1 MDGKWFWR
9 EDHAKTSSS
18 HPPKRQTTFHHD
30 LGNVAHNSR
39 NGSSNLRHDHYTV
52 AWICALHIE
61 MAAARAMLD
70 EVHEAL
76 PTYADDSNTY
86 ILGSIKQHDV
96 VIACLPAAQ
105 YGTNNAANVV
115 SNMKRTFSS
124 IRAGLM
130 VGIGG
135 GVLSKADVRLGDFV
149 VDVGARR
156 ALHPWMSRLEM
167 EI

>member
-1 MDGKWFWR
+1 
-9 EDHAKTSSS
+9 
-18 HPPKRQTTFHHD
+18 
-30 LGNVAHNSR
+30 
-39 NGSSNLRHDHYTV
+39 
-52 AWICALHIE
+52 

-76 PTYADDSNTY
+76 PTHADDSNTY

-96 VIACLPAAQ
+96 VIGCLPAAQ

-115 SNMKRTFSS
+115 TNMKRTFSS

-135 GVLSKADVRLGDFV
+135 GVLSKAEARLGDFV
-149 VDVGARR
+149 VGTR
-156 ALHPWMSRLEM
+156 AMQYDLAKIVFNKLKSRGGDDLPRSGG
-167 EI
+167 